1 MRAKNSKF
9 DPLRPPPLLLQT
21 WPFYYIKFISVA
33 LAFEANIFQFKKNP
47 FGKSGSVN
55 FFVQNACLSKLHE
68 KKFVLASLSIIITL

>member
-33 LAFEANIFQFKKNP
+33 LAFEANIFQFKKNL

-55 FFVQNACLSKLHE
+55 FFVQNACFRNYQNYMKRNSFL
-68 KKFVLASLSIIITL
+68 LAYL